1 MNEGRFA
8 LGLGCHRGAAADELI
23 ALAEALLAAHG
34 VKPEDVAGLYSLD
47 KRRAEP
53 ALAALAEKLR
63 RPLRVFDSA
72 TLERETPRLATP
84 SDAVFAATG
93 CHGVAEAAALAAAG
107 AAARLIAPKR
117 KGTGVTAALAEAPQA
132 FDGAARGMAP

>member
-1 MNEGRFA
+1 MSAGRYA

-23 ALAEALLAAHG
+23 ALAEAVLTAHG
-34 VKPEDVAGLYSLD
+34 VRPEEVAGLYSLD
-47 KRRAEP
+47 KRGKEP
-53 ALAALAEKLR
+53 ALARLAERLR
-63 RPLRVFDSA
+63 RPLRVFDAA

-84 SDAVFAATG
+84 SAAVFAATG

-117 KGTGVTAALAEAPQA
+117 KGAGVTAALAVAPMP
-132 FDGAARGMAP
+132 FEGEARGMAP